1 MKMNDKTY
9 DILVWFA
16 QVVLPAIGTLYS
28 ALAVIWGFPYGE
40 EIVGTIIAIDTFLGS
55 VLRISKTN
63 YEYSDEIK
71 EMEDLHEDEYEI
83 LEEGE

>member
-16 QVVLPAIGTLYS
+16 QIVLPAIGTLYS
-28 ALAVIWGFPYGE
+28 ALAVIWDFPFGE
-40 EIVGTIIAIDTFLGS
+40 EIVGTIIAVDTFLGS

-63 YEYSDEIK
+63 YDKQEV
-71 EMEDLHEDEYEI
+71 
-83 LEEGE
+83 

>member
-16 QVVLPAIGTLYS
+16 QIVLPAIGTLYS

-40 EIVGTIIAIDTFLGS
+40 EIVGTIIAVDTFLGT
-55 VLRISKTN
+55 VLKVSKTK
-63 YEYSDEIK
+63 YEYSDEIN
-71 EMEDLHEDEYEI
+71 EVEDLDEDEYE
-83 LEEGE
+83 LYEEGE